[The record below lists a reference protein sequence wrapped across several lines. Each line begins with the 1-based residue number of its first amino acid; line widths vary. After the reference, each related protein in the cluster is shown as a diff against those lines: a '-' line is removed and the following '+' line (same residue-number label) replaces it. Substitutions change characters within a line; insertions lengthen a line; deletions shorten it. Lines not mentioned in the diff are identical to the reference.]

1 MAIIKISQKSGLGTV
16 KEIIA
21 NFRELLKGEIED
33 LWVTRSGTV
42 IIESD
47 RLVNLPEKLKWET
60 KGIKYDPSNGSYWLP
75 RKNVKKCFTLPRW
88 EKV

>member
-33 LWVTRSGTV
+33 LRVTRSGMV
-42 IIESD
+42 IIYSN
-47 RLVNLPEKLKWET
+47 RLVDLPEELKWRT
-60 KGIKYDPSNGSYWLP
+60 KGVKYDPSNGSYWLP
-75 RKNVKKCFTLPRW
+75 KKTVKKQHTLARW
-88 EKV
+88 E

>member
-33 LWVTRSGTV
+33 LRVTRSGMVV
-42 IIESD
+42 IYSN
-47 RLVNLPEKLKWET
+47 RLVDLPEELKWHT
-60 KGIKYDPSNGSYWLP
+60 KGVKYDPSNGSYWLP
-75 RKNVKKCFTLPRW
+75 KKSAKRWHTLPRW